1 MARQASDVYI
11 FPVIKG
17 YEISY
22 RFHQTKQVFSHLEQ
36 EQGEQLILYF
46 KYLANMDVSEK
57 RRIQVGASQVSH
69 YQQGQAKVRI
79 SSVGD
84 YRNRESLVIR
94 FLDDAKSHSYYYFFP
109 KQLIQIK
116 QELGRTG
123 LFLFSGPTGSGKT
136 TTMYHLAKSFVS
148 EGQQVITIEDPVEL
162 TEGQFL
168 QLQVNAKIQQS
179 YDELVKLCLRHR
191 PDILIVGEIRDK
203 ETAQAVVRGAL
214 TGHTIFTTIH
224 GMDKTGIIARLEELG
239 IARVDIDQCLSGI
252 IYQKLLP
259 LYRDRDEDSQGENSK
274 YAILFDTIFY
284 PQRSD
289 ATAVPGY
296 LTWRK
301 QLVKAWLCGYITLE
315 TCQKEWGEIWR

>member
-1 MARQASDVYI
+1 MA
-11 FPVIKG
+11 KG

-22 RFHQTKQVFSHLEQ
+22 RFHQMKQVFSHLRQ

-46 KYLANMDVSEK
+46 KYLADMDVSEK
-57 RRIQVGASQVSH
+57 RRIQVGASQVRQ
-69 YQQGQAKVRI
+69 YQQGQAKVRV

-94 FLDDAKSHSYYYFFP
+94 FLHDDQNHAYYYFFP
-109 KQLIQIK
+109 KQLVQIK

-136 TTMYHLAKSFVS
+136 TTMYRLAKKFIA

-162 TEGQFL
+162 SEGQFL
-168 QLQVNAKIQQS
+168 QLQVNMKIQQS
-179 YDELVKLCLRHR
+179 YEELVKLCLRHR

-203 ETAQAVVRGAL
+203 ETARAVVRGAL

-239 IARVDIDQCLSGI
+239 VAKVDIEQCLAGV

-259 LYRDRDEDSQGENSK
+259 LCKNESEEQATASSQH
-274 YAILFDTIFY
+274 AILFDSIFY
-284 PQRSD
+284 PQKSEEV
-289 ATAVPGY
+289 AIPGY

-301 QLVKAWLCGYITLE
+301 QLVKAWLCGYISSE
-315 TCQKEWGEIWR
+315 TCRKEWG